1 MGTGNAMARKA
12 RTWLAAGVVAVLV
25 AVALWRQIPAAQT
38 DAPGAGGAPV
48 QASRAEGAPSAAS
61 SPGQLQASL
70 ERKHRLQEFAA
81 LKQRAE
87 AGDRAAQRLLAETY
101 TDCYFTNEDRDAF
114 ISTMDMRKRGLSD
127 KSQIGFLEQATR
139 ERIAKCD
146 AVDGG
151 GPLDPLLAGHWYAEA
166 AKRGDLAARAMARA
180 QVLKRYDPAETE
192 QLLEE
197 VLASGDPAAV
207 FYFGATL
214 REDAAVTPGEPAEAL
229 TTGALATWSWMVAAC
244 RMGYDCGPTG
254 RVMVSNCLDTRR
266 CFGEDM
272 DTHVLTREL
281 PTDAERREL
290 ERRVGEILGLV
301 RGQ

>member
-1 MGTGNAMARKA
+1 MAGRA
-12 RTWLAAGVVAVLV
+12 RLWLAAGVVAVLV
-25 AVALWRQIPAAQT
+25 GVALWRQVPAAQT
-38 DAPGAGGAPV
+38 DAPGTGGAPV

-70 ERKHRLQEFAA
+70 ARKHRLQEFAA

-87 AGDRAAQRLLAETY
+87 AGDRVAQRLLAETHA
-101 TDCYFTNEDRDAF
+101 DCYFVNEDRDAF
-114 ISTMDMRKRGLSD
+114 ISTMDMRKRSLSD
-127 KSQIGFLEQATR
+127 KRQIGFLEQATR
-139 ERIAKCD
+139 ERIEKCD

-166 AKRGDLAARAMARA
+166 AKRGDLAARAMVRA

-207 FYFGATL
+207 LYFGATL
-214 REDAAVTPGEPAEAL
+214 REDAAVTSGEPTEAL

-244 RMGYDCGPTG
+244 RMGYDCGPTSRG
-254 RVMVSNCLDTRR
+254 MASNCLDTLR
-266 CFGEDM
+266 CAGEDM

-281 PTDAERREL
+281 STDDERREL
-290 ERRVGEILGLV
+290 ERRVAEILGLING
-301 RGQ
+301 R

>member
-1 MGTGNAMARKA
+1 M
-12 RTWLAAGVVAVLV
+12 AVLV
-25 AVALWRQIPAAQT
+25 GLVLWRQVPADQSGALGTADTRAQT
-38 DAPGAGGAPV
+38 
-48 QASRAEGAPSAAS
+48 SRAEVLPSAA
-61 SPGQLQASL
+61 PGPQ
-70 ERKHRLQEFAA
+70 RLQTSLAREHSVQEFHA

-87 AGDRAAQRLLAETY
+87 AGDRVAQRLLAETHA
-101 TDCYFTNEDRDAF
+101 DCYFVNEDRDAF

-146 AVDGG
+146 AGDGG
-151 GPLDPLLAGHWYAEA
+151 GPLEPLLAGHWYAEA

-254 RVMVSNCLDTRR
+254 RVMVSSCLDTRR

-281 PTDAERREL
+281 RTEAERREL
-290 ERRVGEILGLV
+290 ERRVGEILGLIK
-301 RGQ
+301 GQ

>member
-1 MGTGNAMARKA
+1 MAGRA
-12 RTWLAAGVVAVLV
+12 RLWLAAGVVAVLGG
-25 AVALWRQIPAAQT
+25 VALWRKVPAAQT
-38 DAPGAGGAPV
+38 EPPGTGGAPV
-48 QASRAEGAPSAAS
+48 QPSRAEGTPSAAS
-61 SPGQLQASL
+61 SPGQLQVSL
-70 ERKHRLQEFAA
+70 ARKHRLQEFAA

-87 AGDRAAQRLLAETY
+87 AGDRVAQRLLAETHA
-101 TDCYFTNEDRDAF
+101 DCYFVNEDREAF

-139 ERIAKCD
+139 ERIEQCD
-146 AVDGG
+146 AVEGG
-151 GPLDPLLAGHWYAEA
+151 GPLDPLLAGHWYAES
-166 AKRGDLAARAMARA
+166 AKRGDLAARAMVRA
-180 QVLKRYDPAETE
+180 QVLKPYDPAETE

-214 REDAAVTPGEPAEAL
+214 REEAAVTPGEPAEAL

-254 RVMVSNCLDTRR
+254 RVTVSYCLDTRR

-301 RGQ
+301 KDQ